1 MFMMGKTK
9 SPSSASG
16 LMGTSCSRSGST
28 DTPLTKVE
36 TMRRHGKT
44 ITDDVAIASLPRVGP
59 PHHSPHI
66 FVSLLL
72 TPWTLTISLTLFTY

>member
-1 MFMMGKTK
+1 MFMLGKTK

-44 ITDDVAIASLPRVGP
+44 ITEDVAIASVPRVGQ
-59 PHHSPHI
+59 PHHSPYMLL
-66 FVSLLL
+66 SLVLP
-72 TPWTLTISLTLFTY
+72 PWTWTISLTLFTY

>member
-1 MFMMGKTK
+1 MFMLGKTK

-28 DTPLTKVE
+28 DTPFTKVE

-44 ITDDVAIASLPRVGP
+44 IRLDVAIANVPRVGP
-59 PHHSPHI
+59 PHHSTYMLL
-66 FVSLLL
+66 SLLL
-72 TPWTLTISLTLFTY
+72 TP